1 MAVVAFESFC
11 QTQQQQQRSSRLS
24 NFEEATA
31 ATDKTEFFTFVGIII
46 IPLQ

>member
-11 QTQQQQQRSSRLS
+11 QTQQQQRSSRLS